1 MTNNLRVPL
10 GLLCI
15 YGLFKEFRPS
25 EPFLTEY
32 LIDPRWGNL
41 SKDDLYSSVYPVY
54 TYATFALVLPVFL
67 FTDYVRYKPIIVLE
81 GLSYIATW
89 LLLLWAKGVTWMQVM
104 QITYGIAIS
113 TEVAYYT
120 YIYAKVSQKSYLF
133 DLYIYSSNVH
143 IKS

>member
-41 SKDDLYSSVYPVY
+41 RKDDLYSSVYPVY

-120 YIYAKVSQKSYLF
+120 YIYAKVTQNFSYMV
-133 DLYIYSSNVH
+133 YSIHQNVH
-143 IKS
+143 IK

>member
-32 LIDPRWGNL
+32 LIYPRWGNL
-41 SKDDLYSSVYPVY
+41 SKDDVYSSVYPVY

-67 FTDYVRYKPIIVLE
+67 FTDYVRYKPVIVFE
-81 GLSYIATW
+81 GVSYIATW
-89 LLLLWAKGVTWMQVM
+89 ILLLWAKGVTWMQVM
-104 QITYGIAIS
+104 QIMYGIAIS

-120 YIYAKVSQKSYLF
+120 YIYAKV
-133 DLYIYSSNVH
+133 
-143 IKS
+143 